1 LSLKVSPITA
11 VLLTFPPACGGQQPH
26 AFSSFIIR
34 LPAQSFA
41 GIVFRNHD
49 AGCRMCGCIR
59 ADEQP
64 QAATA
69 TVLLSVKFKVPVD
82 NTVRPADGCLDFKT
96 P

>member
-1 LSLKVSPITA
+1 
-11 VLLTFPPACGGQQPH
+11 
-26 AFSSFIIR
+26 
-34 LPAQSFA
+34 
-41 GIVFRNHD
+41 
-49 AGCRMCGCIR
+49 MCGCIR

-96 P
+96 PVETSTSPFS